1 MELANTEPIFKFI
14 EELKSY
20 FKDNQI
26 ILKFLNFTD
35 WTENEFNNL
44 TNSLRNN
51 YSEIIEDEYLEISAN
66 NDTYLKIYKI
76 ANILNYCNTNNYK
89 NTIHEFENKTIIKTE
104 DFNDLFDVNLSF
116 EISKIIPIEKNG
128 NNWVETQLKRFKL
141 IKIFSYDLG
150 HGIIAKAKIM
160 KYTEDKNSYFPSL
173 KKSKIL
179 TLPQKYE
186 FEIVINDTS
195 QLLSSIIII
204 IKSIFLS
211 NIIITKKQ
219 QTIIL
224 DEYQTLVKKYMEIPH
239 YYKEI
244 PLLTPKPSTLE
255 LINLSNPD
263 DYGSYT
269 SILNN
274 YVVTEK
280 ADGERMLMFI
290 NNKGKVYLITSSLKV
305 EDTGIIASKEAYNS
319 LIDGEYVNCHK
330 RTDNS
335 NKNLFAS
342 FDIYYLN
349 GKCLTSLPLMSIGKA
364 ESRNEKMLSIKKLL
378 NTSKSNI
385 EFIIKNHRNNGIILK
400 DCDEIL
406 SNPHNFP
413 YEIDGLIFTPANL
426 AVYSYYPSMPVPITQ
441 NTSWEKVLKW
451 KPPEQNTIDFL
462 IKVVG
467 DIKKNGITYKQFGL
481 YVGSNPITS
490 KDMNIDEALKL
501 RYDRNYFR
509 EQQIKVKEMIK
520 NNEDFIPILFKP
532 IVYYYPDVEFAYL
545 PINSKG
551 EIRAENNDK
560 IESDIIVEFRYNLE
574 DKKWIPI
581 RVREDKTKIYKKG
594 IFSKTANSLPVAI
607 NVWKT
612 IHQPISM
619 EMITGKSRKIE
630 ISNEVEGKV
639 LEADDVYYSRGI
651 PRRFLLS
658 FNMITFHNV
667 GINEMLYSKVKSNGS
682 LMELACGQGSD
693 LSRWI
698 SANFKFVLGLDLAKD
713 NIYKGSE
720 GAYARLLK
728 EYSRFN
734 KIKKTEK
741 AYFPNIV
748 FAAADCGMD
757 IKSGDAGVDDDSK
770 ELLKIIMNNN
780 NKNLK
785 PQYKYIAGVGANN
798 FDAVSCLF
806 ALHYFFKDEE
816 TLNGFLS
823 NVSNNLKKGGIF
835 NCTFMDG
842 ENVLKYLNESDGKV
856 VQGKK
861 EMDGQSVLIW
871 AIIKRYDDNH
881 TSYYNRKVD
890 VFIENTKRLITEYLV
905 DFNFLKQ
912 KALEFNLEIQDSE
925 LYKDTFA
932 KFLDKVPKEEEKQ
945 TSFDKII
952 LNLNNEDIQKK
963 FSFINR
969 WASFKKI

>member
-14 EELKSY
+14 EELKTY
-20 FKDNQI
+20 LTDNQI

-51 YSEIIEDEYLEISAN
+51 YQEIIEDEYLEISSSA
-66 NDTYLKIYKI
+66 DTFLKIYKI

-89 NTIHEFENKTIIKTE
+89 NSIHHFENKVIVKTQ
-104 DFNDLFDVNLSF
+104 DINDLFDVNLNF
-116 EISKIIPIEKNG
+116 EISKITPIDNDG
-128 NNWVETQLKRFKL
+128 NNWIDTELKRFKL

-150 HGIIAKAKIM
+150 NGIIAKAKIM
-160 KYTEDKNSYFPSL
+160 KYNDGYYSSL

-179 TLPQKYE
+179 NLPQRYE
-186 FEIVINDTS
+186 FEILINNTTN
-195 QLLSSIIII
+195 LLSSIIII

-219 QTIIL
+219 QTDIL
-224 DEYQTLVKKYMEIPH
+224 NEYQELVRRYMDLPN

-290 NNKGKVYLITSSLKV
+290 NKNGKIYLITSSLKI
-305 EDTGIIASKEAYNS
+305 EDTGLIASKEIYNS

-330 RTDNS
+330 RIDKS

-349 GKCLTSLPLMSIGKA
+349 GKSLTSLPLMNIGKN
-364 ESRNEKMLSIKKLL
+364 ESRNEKMLSITKFI
-378 NTSKSNI
+378 NNSKSNI
-385 EFIIKNHRNNGIILK
+385 EFIVKNHRMSTNILN
-400 DCDEIL
+400 DCHDIL

-413 YEIDGLIFTPANL
+413 YEIDGLIFTPTNL
-426 AVYSYYPSMPVPITQ
+426 AVYSYYPSIPVPITQ
-441 NTSWEKVLKW
+441 NMSWEKVLKW

-462 IKVVG
+462 IKEVG
-467 DIKKNGITYKQFGL
+467 DIKKNGINYKQFGL

-501 RYDRNYFR
+501 RYDRNYFK
-509 EQQIKVKEMIK
+509 EQQFKVREMIK
-520 NNEDFIPILFKP
+520 NKEDFIPILFKP
-532 IVYYYPDVEFAYL
+532 ITYYYPNVEFAYL
-545 PINSKG
+545 PFNSKG
-551 EIRAENNDK
+551 EIRAENDDK
-560 IESDIIVEFRYNLE
+560 IESDIIVEFRYNLDE
-574 DKKWIPI
+574 KRWIPI

-594 IFSKTANSLPVAI
+594 VFSKTANSLPVAM

-619 EMITGKSRKIE
+619 EMITGKARKMELIPE
-630 ISNEVEGKV
+630 IEGKI

-651 PRRFLLS
+651 PRKFLLS

-667 GINEMLYSKVKSNGS
+667 GINDMLYSKVKPNGT
-682 LMELACGQGSD
+682 LLELACGQGSD
-693 LSRWI
+693 LLRWI
-698 SANFKFVLGLDLAKD
+698 SANFKFVLGVDLAKD
-713 NIYKGSE
+713 NIYKGVD

-728 EYSRFN
+728 EYSKFN

-748 FAAADCGMD
+748 FAAADCGKD
-757 IKSGDAGVDDDSK
+757 IKSGDAGVDDESK
-770 ELLKIIMNNN
+770 ELLRIIMNNN

-785 PQYKYIAGVGANN
+785 SQYKYIAGVGANN

-806 ALHYFFKDEE
+806 AIHYFFKDEE

-842 ENVLKYLNESDGKV
+842 ENVIKYLNEGDGKI

-861 EMDGQSVLIW
+861 MMDNESILIW
-871 AIIKRYDDNH
+871 AIIKKFDDTNQ
-881 TSYYNRKVD
+881 SYYNRKID
-890 VFIENTKRLITEYLV
+890 VFIENTKRLISEYLV
-905 DFNFLKQ
+905 DFNFLKT
-912 KALEFNLEIQDSE
+912 KALEFGLEIQESE

-932 KFLDKVPKEEEKQ
+932 KFIDKVPKEEEKQ
-945 TSFDKII
+945 SSFDKI
-952 LNLNNEDIQKK
+952 LLTLDKEEIQKK